1 VRRLQELC
9 PSTAIAQPR
18 WPRRGCGRQQSRRTR
33 ERTLRENLVDFCG
46 WATARGWT
54 LLKTA
59 ARLDLVPRTLRQ
71 WQHDCHSAHQ
81 TRTLGRPTAR
91 APRLDRQA
99 VLEILEELGPGVGV
113 PTLHAC
119 CPTLARAELADFLQR
134 YRRVWKRL
142 HQEAWH
148 VLHWPEPGRIW
159 AIDYAEPPL
168 PIDSVYRA
176 LLAVRDLASGRQL
189 LWLPVTNPVAEEVV
203 RALTSL
209 FTVLGAPLI
218 LKSDNGSPFSA
229 GTTQA
234 LLATFGV
241 IPLFSPPRT
250 PRYNGAIEAGIGS
263 MKTRTE
269 TQAVRHGRPG
279 WWTGDDIEAARA
291 EANATARPQGPSGP
305 TPDESWN
312 ARRPVPTTE
321 RGRFQATVERLRT
334 EERRD
339 NPMSQEGTLSPRQEA
354 FAERQAIRRALE
366 EHGYLLY
373 ARRRIPLPIRKQKT
387 ARIT

>member
-234 LLATFGV
+234 LLATFGH
-241 IPLFSPPRT
+241 S
-250 PRYNGAIEAGIGS
+250 
-263 MKTRTE
+263 
-269 TQAVRHGRPG
+269 AVLTATNPTVQWRHRSRHRLHENANRDPGRASRPSRLVDRGRHRSGKSRGKRHGPSSG
-279 WWTGDDIEAARA
+279 ALGTDTG
-291 EANATARPQGPSGP
+291 
-305 TPDESWN
+305 
-312 ARRPVPTTE
+312 
-321 RGRFQATVERLRT
+321 
-334 EERRD
+334 
-339 NPMSQEGTLSPRQEA
+339 
-354 FAERQAIRRALE
+354 
-366 EHGYLLY
+366 
-373 ARRRIPLPIRKQKT
+373 
-387 ARIT
+387 